1 LISFGGIWKFPKE
14 ATLLDIR
21 EAALAAVAVVVGV
34 GVAAEAEAVEVGQLQ
49 RKAVLTPV

>member
-1 LISFGGIWKFPKE
+1 
-14 ATLLDIR
+14 
-21 EAALAAVAVVVGV
+21 VVGV